1 MLFTN
6 YKEIDMDIVYCN
18 TIRSILLKQNMKVED
33 GLQLNLPKTE
43 LYFVFDKVEEI
54 SYEKI
59 YNHMLLLW
67 LITGLRPHLIVY
79 PSQLRR
85 GKRYFKFIITIKV
98 DFDSLTFVFFDFLV
112 NIFNFLLEKGDTR
125 KYDNFSK
132 YYCEIKNLELFSN
145 IRLSRSFYTQKIND
159 TLFIKFYYRKSRKF
173 EQILKVEQVLGH
185 FKII

>member
-59 YNHMLLLW
+59 YNHMLLL
-67 LITGLRPHLIVY
+67 
-79 PSQLRR
+79 
-85 GKRYFKFIITIKV
+85 
-98 DFDSLTFVFFDFLV
+98 
-112 NIFNFLLEKGDTR
+112 
-125 KYDNFSK
+125 
-132 YYCEIKNLELFSN
+132 
-145 IRLSRSFYTQKIND
+145 
-159 TLFIKFYYRKSRKF
+159 
-173 EQILKVEQVLGH
+173 
-185 FKII
+185 